1 MAGGALAGA
10 VPAYAHHSYAMFDR
24 SQVLSVSGTV
34 KEFNWTNP
42 HSSFAIV
49 APSNGSDQVWY
60 FEMGGP
66 ETLARQGWKRST
78 VAPGDKVTV
87 SYNPLRNGGAGG
99 SYVGIVL
106 PNGTRL
112 GGGDQ

>member
-1 MAGGALAGA
+1 
-10 VPAYAHHSYAMFDR
+10 MFDR
-24 SQVLSVSGTV
+24 SQVSSVTGTV

-49 APSNGSDQVWY
+49 TPSNGVDQVWY

-66 ETLARQGWKRST
+66 ETLARQGWRRST
-78 VAPGDKVTV
+78 VTPGDKVTV
-87 SYNPLRNGGAGG
+87 FYNPLRNGGVGG
-99 SYVGIVL
+99 SYVSIVL
-106 PNGTRL
+106 PNGTKL